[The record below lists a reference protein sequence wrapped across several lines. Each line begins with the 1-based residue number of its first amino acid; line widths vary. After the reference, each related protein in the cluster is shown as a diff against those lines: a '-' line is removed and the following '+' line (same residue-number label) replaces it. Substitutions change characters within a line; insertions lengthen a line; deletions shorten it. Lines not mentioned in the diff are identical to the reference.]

1 MCVVSSIMDYG
12 RDQFPG
18 LIPPAQPM
26 PWFTPAVPTPAV
38 QPDPADLIKQLDL
51 GGVKKKKVEN
61 EGRLPTK
68 EEIEAFLKLVKAAE
82 EFDKRANQPHCEDP
96 EKIKF
101 LHAIEQRLADLE
113 RKVDEI
119 AVAVVPAGDA
129 EAITLYGSSFLAA
142 NFTIGD
148 RVYSLGDVVR
158 IAHQESGLT
167 VNEWND
173 LPPSDREQ
181 RLLNTLVNLRA
192 QYEA

>member
-1 MCVVSSIMDYG
+1 MCVVSQVMDYG
-12 RDQFPG
+12 RDAYPG

-38 QPDPADLIKQLDL
+38 HPDPADLIKQLDL
-51 GGVKKKKVEN
+51 GGVKKKAEN

-119 AVAVVPAGDA
+119 AVVVVPAGDA
-129 EAITLYGSSFLAA
+129 EPISLNGSSFLAA

-148 RVYSLGDVVR
+148 QAYTLGDIVR

-167 VNEWND
+167 ANEWNEMA
-173 LPPSDREQ
+173 PSAREQ